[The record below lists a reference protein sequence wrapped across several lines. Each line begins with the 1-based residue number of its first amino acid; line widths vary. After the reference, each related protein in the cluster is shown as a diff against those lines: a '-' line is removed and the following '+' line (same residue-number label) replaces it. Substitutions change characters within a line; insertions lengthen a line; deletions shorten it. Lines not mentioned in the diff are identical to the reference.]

1 MISARL
7 LLILHK
13 YAGIYM
19 GASAQAAAPWRPKN
33 WDRARLVRAGLGRAG
48 LGSWAEP
55 GASLRAYGANNF
67 CPQLTARAD
76 WKFRAWKI
84 SSKLSASN
92 RKCINIFSFL
102 LFFFYIELLALI
114 LMNLRDFHTL
124 FYMQDTVKTRENATS
139 ILGRLYNDLISR
151 KKCHCIM
158 SEQCQ
163 WWNGIVK
170 DGGES
175 ISKYSKINV

>member
-67 CPQLTARAD
+67 CPQLTAR
-76 WKFRAWKI
+76 RAQ
-84 SSKLSASN
+84 SENSAHEKSRQN
-92 RKCINIFSFL
+92 SARQIANASTFFSYFFL
-102 LFFFYIELLALI
+102 LLHRNSGF
-114 LMNLRDFHTL
+114 DF
-124 FYMQDTVKTRENATS
+124 DE
-139 ILGRLYNDLISR
+139 
-151 KKCHCIM
+151 
-158 SEQCQ
+158 SERFSYLVLC
-163 WWNGIVK
+163 
-170 DGGES
+170 
-175 ISKYSKINV
+175 KIP